1 MVGWTT
7 RYQPP
12 TGVMAQ
18 ATTPTPILE
27 SVQRNKNLKL
37 CNFRTFFQSFFPTTF
52 ATIPQ
57 IYSFLLLF
65 IHKEVNISHTWTPWP
80 PTEDK
85 CLPLYELLVTLI
97 LCCLCLASQCDSFIS
112 FLPCFSGNQFSPL
125 LSLPRAVAKIKFLF
139 FQKKTCYLQ
148 RS

>member
-7 RYQPP
+7 RYQP
-12 TGVMAQ
+12 
-18 ATTPTPILE
+18 PTPILE

-80 PTEDK
+80 PTGDK
-85 CLPLYELLVTLI
+85 CLPLYDLPVT
-97 LCCLCLASQCDSFIS
+97 LCLASQCDSFIS

-125 LSLPRAVAKIKFLF
+125 LSLPRAKAKIKFLF
-139 FQKKTCYLQ
+139 FQKIIVIFKEVEA
-148 RS
+148 

>member
-1 MVGWTT
+1 MDLSQCQWWAGQHDFS
-7 RYQPP
+7 YP
-12 TGVMAQ
+12 
-18 ATTPTPILE
+18 LLY
-27 SVQRNKNLKL
+27 LKL

-57 IYSFLLLF
+57 NSILLLF
-65 IHKEVNISHTWTPWP
+65 IYKEVNISHTWTPWP

-97 LCCLCLASQCDSFIS
+97 LWCLCLASQCDSFIS

-125 LSLPRAVAKIKFLF
+125 LSLPRAEAKIKFLF

>member
-7 RYQPP
+7 RYQP
-12 TGVMAQ
+12 
-18 ATTPTPILE
+18 PTPILE

-57 IYSFLLLF
+57 IYSILLVF
-65 IHKEVNISHTWTPWP
+65 IYKEVNISHTWTPWP
-80 PTEDK
+80 PTGDK
-85 CLPLYELLVTLI
+85 CLPLYDLPVT
-97 LCCLCLASQCDSFIS
+97 LCLASQCDSFIS

-125 LSLPRAVAKIKFLF
+125 LSLPRAKAKIKFLF
-139 FQKKTCYLQ
+139 FQKIIVIFKEVEA
-148 RS
+148 

>member
-52 ATIPQ
+52 VTIPQ
-57 IYSFLLLF
+57 IQFLPDPLLF
-65 IHKEVNISHTWTPWP
+65 INKEVNISHTWPPWP
-80 PTEDK
+80 PAGDK
-85 CLPLYELLVTLI
+85 CLPLYELPVT
-97 LCCLCLASQCDSFIS
+97 SQCDSFIS

-125 LSLPRAVAKIKFLF
+125 LSLPRAEAKIKFLF

-148 RS
+148 RG

>member
-85 CLPLYELLVTLI
+85 CLPLYELLVS
-97 LCCLCLASQCDSFIS
+97 SQCDSFIS
-112 FLPCFSGNQFSPL
+112 FLPCFSGNQFSLL